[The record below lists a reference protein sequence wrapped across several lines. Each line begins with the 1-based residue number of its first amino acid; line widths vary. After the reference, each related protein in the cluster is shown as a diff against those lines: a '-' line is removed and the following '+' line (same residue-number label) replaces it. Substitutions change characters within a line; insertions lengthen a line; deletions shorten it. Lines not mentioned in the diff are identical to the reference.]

1 MNMKKLQLVKK
12 CKIGRV
18 KEMPFHP
25 LTLSLFFILLLS
37 SCVPALKV
45 REARKNTPA
54 SYATT
59 TDTTDAA
66 TTPWRIFFTDPNLRV
81 LIDSALA
88 NNQELN
94 IMLQEIAVA
103 QAEVRARKGEYLPF
117 VDFGAAAE
125 VEKVGE
131 FTRNGAVEH
140 NLDIEEGTKFPEPLP
155 NYILAARAS
164 WELDI
169 WKKLRNAKK
178 AAMMRY
184 LGTVEGKN
192 FMVTNLVAEIANSYY
207 ELMALDNQ
215 LEILRNNIAIQ
226 QDALEIVRLEKQAAK
241 VTELA
246 VRRFEAE
253 VLKNRSKLFDIQQR
267 ITETENRINFLVGRY
282 PQPVTRSTSGFSSLV
297 PDSITSG
304 VPSQLLSYRP
314 DIRQAELELS
324 AARLDVKAA
333 KANFYPSVRLSAGIG
348 LNAFDASLLAE
359 TPASLIYNVAGD
371 LVAPLV
377 NRNAIKAAYIGANAR
392 QLQAVYDYERAV
404 LNAYVEVVNQLSNI
418 QNLRNSYDLRA
429 QQVEALSSS
438 ITISTNLFRSAR
450 ADYMEVLLTQRDA
463 LESRFE
469 LVETQKQRM
478 NAVVNVYQ
486 ALGGGWR

>member
-1 MNMKKLQLVKK
+1 MTRTTQHLAAVGL
-12 CKIGRV
+12 
-18 KEMPFHP
+18 
-25 LTLSLFFILLLS
+25 LTALSLS

-45 REARKNTPA
+45 REARKVTPA
-54 SYATT
+54 TYAGA

-66 TTPWRIFFTDPNLRV
+66 NIKWRALFTDPNLRT

-88 NNQELN
+88 SNQELN

-125 VEKVGE
+125 TEKVGE

-140 NLDIEEGTKFPEPLP
+140 DLEIKEGTKFPEALP
-155 NYILAARAS
+155 NFILGARAS

-184 LGTVEGKN
+184 LGTIEGKN
-192 FMVTNLVAEIANSYY
+192 FMVTHLVAEIANCYY

-215 LEILRNNIAIQ
+215 LEILQSNIAIQ

-253 VLKNRSKLFDIQQR
+253 VLKNRSNQYDIQQR
-267 ITETENRINFLVGRY
+267 IVETENRINFLVGRY
-282 PQPVTRSTSGFSSLV
+282 PQPVTRSSAAFSSLV
-297 PDSITSG
+297 PDSIYSG
-304 VPSQLLSYRP
+304 VPAQLLSYRP
-314 DIRQAELELS
+314 DIRQAELELG
-324 AARLDVKAA
+324 AAKLDVKAA
-333 KANFYPSVRLSAGIG
+333 KANFYPSVRLTAGIG
-348 LNAFDASLLAE
+348 LNAFDASLLTE
-359 TPASLIYNVAGD
+359 TPASLIYSVAGD

-377 NRNAIKAAYIGANAR
+377 NRNAIKATYIGANAR
-392 QLQAVYDYERAV
+392 QLQAMYGYEQTV
-404 LNAYVEVVNQLSNI
+404 LNACVEVVNQLSNI
-418 QNLRNSYDLRA
+418 QNLRRSYDLRQ
-429 QQVEALSSS
+429 QQVDALSSS
-438 ITISTNLFRSAR
+438 INLSTNLFRSAR

-463 LESRFE
+463 LESKFD

-478 NAVVNVYQ
+478 NAMVNVYQ

>member
-1 MNMKKLQLVKK
+1 MSRTINQLGTACALAMLV
-12 CKIGRV
+12 
-18 KEMPFHP
+18 F
-25 LTLSLFFILLLS
+25 S

-45 REARKNTPA
+45 REVRKDAPT
-54 SYATT
+54 SYAGNS
-59 TDTTDAA
+59 DTTNAA
-66 TTPWRIFFTDPNLRV
+66 TTVWRTFFTDPNLRA

-94 IMLQEIAVA
+94 ITLQEIETAK
-103 QAEVRARKGEYLPF
+103 AEVRARKGEYLPF
-117 VDFGAAAE
+117 VDVGAAAE
-125 VEKVGE
+125 VDKVGE

-140 NLDIEEGTKFPEPLP
+140 NLDIKEETRFPEPLP
-155 NYILAARAS
+155 NYIVAARAS
-164 WELDI
+164 WEIDI

-184 LGTVEGKN
+184 LGTVEGRN
-192 FMVTNLVAEIANSYY
+192 FMVTHLVSEIANSYY

-226 QDALEIVRLEKQAAK
+226 QDALEIVKLEKQAAK

-253 VLKNRSKLFDIQQR
+253 VLKNRSNLFDIQQR

-282 PQPVTRSTSGFSSLV
+282 PQPVIRSSASFSNLE
-297 PDSITSG
+297 PDSISSG
-304 VPSQLLSYRP
+304 IPSQLLSYRP
-314 DIRQAELELS
+314 DIRQAELELT
-324 AARLDVKAA
+324 AAKLDVKAA
-333 KANFYPSVRLSAGIG
+333 KANFYPSVRLTAGIG

-377 NRNAIKAAYIGANAR
+377 NRNAIKAAYIGATAH
-392 QLQAVYDYERAV
+392 QMQAVYDYEQTV

-418 QNLRNSYDLRA
+418 RNLRNSYDLRK
-429 QQVEALSSS
+429 QQVDALSSS
-438 ITISTNLFRSAR
+438 ITISNNLFRSAR

-463 LESRFE
+463 LESKFE

-478 NAVVNVYQ
+478 NAMVNMYQ